1 MLSSAQELSGVRL
14 TLKAGLEHFRNRVM
28 LVEAD
33 NKVTKA
39 YINHFGGRFV
49 FLNSIAQ
56 ELWSMC
62 YRAHILL
69 IAVHTPSK
77 VNVRADCLS
86 RWKYDHT
93 DICLEPKVIEIIDR
107 QYGPHSV
114 DFFATRDN
122 RLLNRYVSWRHDPS
136 TIAVNA
142 FIFPLK
148 G

>member
-69 IAVHTPSK
+69 VAVHRPGK
-77 VNVRADCLS
+77 VNVR
-86 RWKYDHT
+86 
-93 DICLEPKVIEIIDR
+93 VDR
-107 QYGPHSV
+107 L
-114 DFFATRDN
+114 FR
-122 RLLNRYVSWRHDPS
+122 
-136 TIAVNA
+136 
-142 FIFPLK
+142 
-148 G
+148 